1 MHPAG
6 PNSLYSTLASIVGN
20 SQVPHSPIP
29 LDPIDVKLIGLF
41 SVDTALKA
49 STEQENEWW
58 SLHLETM
65 RQMFALGQKQCDKY
79 LRKVI

>member
-6 PNSLYSTLASIVGN
+6 PKSLYSTLASIVGN

-49 STEQENEWW
+49 STEQ
-58 SLHLETM
+58 
-65 RQMFALGQKQCDKY
+65 
-79 LRKVI
+79 LRKRMVITAFGNNETDVCARPKTM

>member
-49 STEQENEWW
+49 STEQENEW
-58 SLHLETM
+58 
-65 RQMFALGQKQCDKY
+65 
-79 LRKVI
+79 